1 MNSSDILNFMQSYI
15 ARNTPYKEI
24 ADISAY
30 QIKELLINSL
40 DTVDFAMDLHRF
52 FLAGRVI

>member
-1 MNSSDILNFMQSYI
+1 MQSYI

-24 ADISAY
+24 AEISAY